1 VPVHAAGL
9 VRIGKEAIRL
19 DDRDLVA
26 SLEELQ
32 SIYHDPR
39 REPWITVVLPKP
51 RMLATEPEGDD
62 GGIRT
67 PTSRT
72 PRCADRSRPPPHH
85 RAIRPRRAGAGC
97 RCLTKAPLCWMW

>member
-1 VPVHAAGL
+1 
-9 VRIGKEAIRL
+9 
-19 DDRDLVA
+19 
-26 SLEELQ
+26 
-32 SIYHDPR
+32 
-39 REPWITVVLPKP
+39 VLPKP